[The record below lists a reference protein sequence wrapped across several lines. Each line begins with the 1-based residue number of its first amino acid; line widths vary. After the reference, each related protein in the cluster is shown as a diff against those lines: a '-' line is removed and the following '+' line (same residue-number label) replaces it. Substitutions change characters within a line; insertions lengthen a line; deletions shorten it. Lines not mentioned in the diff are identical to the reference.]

1 MDTHRKCRGG
11 VTDSIQDITYNPVS
25 HPGSFPFS
33 SRTPTVILWN
43 LRLGSDTRTRAM
55 DD

>member
-1 MDTHRKCRGG
+1 MSWRGKRFYPRHHLQ
-11 VTDSIQDITYNPVS
+11 SRISPKYILFILATY
-25 HPGSFPFS
+25 
-33 SRTPTVILWN
+33 TTVILWN